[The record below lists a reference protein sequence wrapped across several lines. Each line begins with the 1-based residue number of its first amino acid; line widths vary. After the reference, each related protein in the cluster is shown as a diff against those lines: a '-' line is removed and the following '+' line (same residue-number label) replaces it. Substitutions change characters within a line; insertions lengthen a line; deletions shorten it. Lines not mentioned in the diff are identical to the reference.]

1 MRNAANAQEVG
12 LTKGPF
18 ALLMAGLLTTAVG
31 QSFIF
36 AILPPLGR
44 EVQFSEL
51 QINSIIAFSALI
63 FSVGSAW
70 WGRLSDQLG
79 RKPVILIGLFGYACG
94 TVLFALSFQVGLNG
108 WMSGG
113 KLFALVMVVR
123 CTQSVIMSA
132 TNPGTAAYAADRT
145 DRLHRTRALA
155 RLSSASSLGLIAGP
169 AIAGALASF
178 GLLFPLYF
186 AAALAA
192 FAALAIAF
200 GLPPDERVV
209 RGSRDHK
216 KLSPFDPRLRAY
228 LLCSFMVFTGFA
240 GIQQTLGFRLQ
251 DMLDLS
257 GTETVQKTGLCLMVG
272 ALCTFGMQM
281 TVAQRFQGSPMIL
294 IRIGSGFML
303 AGATAVALASNLGTT
318 MAGMASMG
326 AGLGLVVPAIAAA
339 ASLAVSNT
347 EQGAAAG
354 LVTAI
359 PAAGFVLGP
368 LLCGS
373 LYSMSAVVSGLAAAT
388 ILVLAVVI
396 TIFSTGSPASSEP

>member
-1 MRNAANAQEVG
+1 MQNAANAQEVG

-79 RKPVILIGLFGYACG
+79 RKPVMLIGLFGYAGG

-113 KLFALVMVVR
+113 SLFALVMLVR

-145 DRLHRTRALA
+145 DRLQRTRALA

-169 AIAGALASF
+169 AIAGALAGF
-178 GLLFPLYF
+178 GLLFPLFF
-186 AAALAA
+186 AAALALL
-192 FAALAIAF
+192 AALAIAVA
-200 GLPPDERVV
+200 LPPDERIV

-216 KLSPFDPRLRAY
+216 KLSPLDPRLRAY

-251 DMLDLS
+251 DMLALS
-257 GTETVQKTGLCLMVG
+257 GTATVQKTGLCLMIS

-294 IRIGSGFML
+294 VRVGAGFML
-303 AGATAVALASNLGTT
+303 AGAIAVALSSNLATT
-318 MAGMASMG
+318 MVGMASMG

-339 ASLAVSNT
+339 ASLAVTNT

-354 LVTAI
+354 LVTAV

-373 LYSMSAVVSGLAAAT
+373 LYSLSAVISGLAAAA
-388 ILVLAVVI
+388 ILVLAVVLALV
-396 TIFSTGSPASSEP
+396 STGSPASTEP

>member
-1 MRNAANAQEVG
+1 MQNAANAQEVG

-79 RKPVILIGLFGYACG
+79 RKPVMLIGLFGYAGG

-113 KLFALVMVVR
+113 SLFALVMLVR

-145 DRLHRTRALA
+145 DRLQRTRALA

-169 AIAGALASF
+169 AIAGALAGF
-178 GLLFPLYF
+178 GLLFPLFF
-186 AAALAA
+186 AAALALL
-192 FAALAIAF
+192 AALAIAVA
-200 GLPPDERVV
+200 LPPDERIV

-216 KLSPFDPRLRAY
+216 KLSPLDPRLRAY

-251 DMLDLS
+251 DMLALS
-257 GTETVQKTGLCLMVG
+257 GTATVQKTGLCLMIS

-294 IRIGSGFML
+294 VRVGAGFML
-303 AGATAVALASNLGTT
+303 AGAIAVALSSNLATT
-318 MAGMASMG
+318 MVGMASMG

-339 ASLAVSNT
+339 ASLAVTNT

-354 LVTAI
+354 LVPAV

-373 LYSMSAVVSGLAAAT
+373 LYSLSAVISGLAAAA
-388 ILVLAVVI
+388 ILVLAVVLALV
-396 TIFSTGSPASSEP
+396 STGSPASTEP

>member
-1 MRNAANAQEVG
+1 MQNAANAQELG
-12 LTKGPF
+12 LTKRSF

-44 EVQFSEL
+44 EVAFSEL

-70 WGRLSDQLG
+70 WGRLSDELG
-79 RKPVILIGLFGYACG
+79 RKPVILIGLCGYAGG
-94 TVLFALSFQVGLNG
+94 TVIFALSFQVGLNG

-113 KLFALVMVVR
+113 SLFALVMVVR

-145 DRLHRTRALA
+145 DRRQRTRALA

-178 GLLFPLYF
+178 GLLFPLF
-186 AAALAA
+186 FAAVLAAAAALVIA
-192 FAALAIAF
+192 FA
-200 GLPPDERVV
+200 LPPDKPIV
-209 RGSRDHK
+209 RGNRDHK
-216 KLSPFDPRLRAY
+216 KLSPLDPRLRTY

-251 DMLDLS
+251 DMLELS
-257 GTETVQKTGLCLMVG
+257 GTATVQKTGLCLMIS

-294 IRIGSGFML
+294 VRLGAALML
-303 AGATAVALASNLGTT
+303 AGATAVALATNLGTT

-339 ASLAVSNT
+339 ASLAVTNT

-373 LYSMSAVVSGLAAAT
+373 LYSMSAVVSGLAAAV
-388 ILVLAVVI
+388 ILVLAVIIAVL
-396 TIFSTGSPASSEP
+396 SKGGSAAADS

>member
-1 MRNAANAQEVG
+1 VQNAANAQEVG

-79 RKPVILIGLFGYACG
+79 RKPVMLIGLFGYAGG

-113 KLFALVMVVR
+113 SLFALVMVVR

-145 DRLHRTRALA
+145 DRLQRTRALA

-169 AIAGALASF
+169 AIAGALAGF
-178 GLLFPLYF
+178 GLLFPLFF
-186 AAALAA
+186 AAALALL
-192 FAALAIAF
+192 AALAIAVA
-200 GLPPDERVV
+200 LPPDERIV

-216 KLSPFDPRLRAY
+216 KLSPLDPRLRAY

-251 DMLDLS
+251 DMLALS
-257 GTETVQKTGLCLMVG
+257 GTATVQKTGLCLMIS

-294 IRIGSGFML
+294 VRVGAGFML
-303 AGATAVALASNLGTT
+303 AGAIAVALSSNLATT
-318 MAGMASMG
+318 MVGMASMG

-339 ASLAVSNT
+339 ASLAVTNT

-354 LVTAI
+354 LVTAV

-373 LYSMSAVVSGLAAAT
+373 LYSLSAVISGLAAAA
-388 ILVLAVVI
+388 ILVLAVVLALV
-396 TIFSTGSPASSEP
+396 STGSPASTEP